1 MTANKYIKT
10 LTSVILLGLAV
21 VRWAFHDVAFERM
34 DTVFLG
40 LIMLAI
46 LVCLVPWENVKTFK
60 AAGIE
65 LSLEQSSVKAAIT
78 RLGLGRIEDKH
89 LREQLSRLGDEI
101 QAVRGGRVLWI
112 DDYPHK
118 IVGERRLL
126 RALGIQVVS
135 AISSEMAEK
144 VLDADND
151 FDLIISDVQR
161 VGGSYL
167 LTDGV
172 DVHEGTNFVIKL
184 REHPDPT
191 IRVMP
196 VVFYAAYPWDS
207 LVKFTRPAREIQPE
221 PEISNTV
228 IDFVPKV
235 VKQLARLRATPIE
248 YSPKKDPTS
257 VRWQMK
263 AS

>member
-1 MTANKYIKT
+1 
-10 LTSVILLGLAV
+10 
-21 VRWAFHDVAFERM
+21 M
-34 DTVFLG
+34 DTVFFG
-40 LIMLAI
+40 LIMFAI
-46 LVCLVPWENVKTFK
+46 LVYFVPWENIKTFK

-65 LSLEQSSVKAAIT
+65 LSLEQSSVKAAISG
-78 RLGLGRIEDKH
+78 LGLDRIEDKH
-89 LREQLSRLGDEI
+89 LKEQLSKLEAEI

-112 DDYPHK
+112 DDKPHK

-135 AISSEMAEK
+135 AISSEMAEEI
-144 VLDADND
+144 LDADND

-161 VGGSYL
+161 LGDSHL
-167 LTDGV
+167 LTGGV
-172 DVHEGTNFVIKL
+172 EIHEGTNFVVKL
-184 REHPDPT
+184 RKHSDPT
-191 IRVMP
+191 IRAMP
-196 VVFYAAYPWDS
+196 VVFYAAYPWDK
-207 LVKFTRPAREIQPE
+207 LVEFTRPAREIQPE

-235 VKQLARLRATPIE
+235 VKQLAQSRATPIV

-257 VRWQMK
+257 VRWQKK